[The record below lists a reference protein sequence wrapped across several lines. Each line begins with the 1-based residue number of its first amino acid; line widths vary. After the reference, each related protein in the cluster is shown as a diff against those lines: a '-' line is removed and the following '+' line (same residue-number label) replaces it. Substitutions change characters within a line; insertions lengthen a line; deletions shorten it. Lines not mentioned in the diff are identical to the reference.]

1 MALPGSGPIS
11 IGMVAGELG
20 IGLPLSLG
28 DSRVRALAGTV
39 SGPISL
45 GQLRGKS
52 AYTPMAVSTVG
63 ASSGPVASDNSAGTV
78 IGTATSRVSGGVG
91 PFTYSWAILQNTNA
105 VQVGP
110 TNGPELSGSKS
121 FTRQSSGS
129 ASVVARLTV
138 TDSTARSVTS
148 VETYIDLYW
157 GTYV

>member
-28 DSRVRALAGTV
+28 DSRVRSLAGTV

-52 AYTPMAVSTVG
+52 AYTPMTVTASST
-63 ASSGPVASDNSAGTV
+63 SSGPVSSESSGGTVGGTSSAG
-78 IGTATSRVSGGVG
+78 VSGGVG
-91 PFTYSWAILQNTNA
+91 PYTYSWNIIENTNA

-110 TNGPELSGSKS
+110 TDGSSITGTKS
-121 FTRQSSGS
+121 FAKLSNGS
-129 ASVVARLTV
+129 ASLEVSVTV

-148 VETYIDLYW
+148 QPAIIELYW
-157 GTYV
+157 GAAV